1 MVFWCKFHIL
11 IATNSSVKE
20 LLFIKLKFL
29 RNNESELC
37 NVNVKKYR

>member
-11 IATNSSVKE
+11 IATNPSVKE
-20 LLFIKLKFL
+20 LFFIKLKFL

-37 NVNVKKYR
+37 NANVKKYR